1 MDLQNAA
8 AFRAKATVENGVD
21 HSPDRKQDP
30 KPHYRK
36 RAPPPIK
43 ARNRFSGQ
51 EAALAGKV
59 TPNDIVTHDSEIE
72 DVSTS
77 SRK

>member
-21 HSPDRKQDP
+21 HSPDGKQDP
-30 KPHYRK
+30 KPQYRK

-51 EAALAGKV
+51 VAALAGKV